1 MAYPNAQYDFAG
13 CVAVVTGGGGGIG
26 AAIGRR
32 LAASGADVVSWDLRP
47 PASGEIARHDAV
59 DVTDAAAVDQ
69 AAQRL
74 MDRTGRVDFLVNSA
88 GYSGSTVPLL
98 EADPAEWR
106 RIVDINLLG
115 VFHASRSV
123 APAMRGAGRGRIV
136 NIASLAGKEG
146 TPNSSAYSAS
156 KAGVLALTKALGK
169 ELAGTGVLVNAL
181 APAAIET
188 ALLDQMTPEH
198 VATMVGKS
206 PMGRLGT
213 VDEVAEL
220 VLWLCS
226 GSCTFNTGA
235 VFDLSGGRATY

>member
-1 MAYPNAQYDFAG
+1 
-13 CVAVVTGGGGGIG
+13 
-26 AAIGRR
+26 
-32 LAASGADVVSWDLRP
+32 
-47 PASGEIARHDAV
+47 
-59 DVTDAAAVDQ
+59 
-69 AAQRL
+69 
-74 MDRTGRVDFLVNSA
+74 
-88 GYSGSTVPLL
+88 
-98 EADPAEWR
+98 
-106 RIVDINLLG
+106 
-115 VFHASRSV
+115 
-123 APAMRGAGRGRIV
+123 V